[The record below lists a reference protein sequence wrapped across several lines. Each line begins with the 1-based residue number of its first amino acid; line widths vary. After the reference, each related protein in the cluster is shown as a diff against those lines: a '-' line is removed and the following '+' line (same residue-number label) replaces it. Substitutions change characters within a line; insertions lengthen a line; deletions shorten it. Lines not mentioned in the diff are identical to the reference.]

1 MQMKSSQTKLH
12 PTIGCC
18 GIDCGLCPRFHTVG
32 KSKCPGCFGE
42 NFVEKH
48 PSCSIITCCVKNRK
62 HETCASCSEFL
73 CEKLQ
78 DWDKIDSFVTHRN
91 SLHTLR
97 LIKDHG
103 IDSFLNEQQVRM
115 NLLKILLENIDDGR
129 SKSFFCLSANLLPI
143 DELLQAIR
151 QVKEQAI
158 HSDKK
163 ILSKLLKA
171 SFMEIAEKY
180 KVELIYRKNA

>member
-1 MQMKSSQTKLH
+1 
-12 PTIGCC
+12 
-18 GIDCGLCPRFHTVG
+18 
-32 KSKCPGCFGE
+32 
-42 NFVEKH
+42 
-48 PSCSIITCCVKNRK
+48 
-62 HETCASCSEFL
+62 
-73 CEKLQ
+73 
-78 DWDKIDSFVTHRN
+78 
-91 SLHTLR
+91 
-97 LIKDHG
+97 
-103 IDSFLNEQQVRM
+103 M